1 MNIGIDVNCLIF
13 EKAGFG
19 RYTYNLVKNL
29 LKIDQKNHS
38 FRRNHFFLYASFIR
52 QRNERKKILEDL
64 IKETKAK
71 NVTVRIIPI
80 PARWKEFLIGLP
92 ISIKHF
98 IKDPLDVYFAP
109 HFAGIP
115 KKGFDNKVRMIVT
128 IHDLVFQKFP
138 EHRGRKLSNYYLKRT
153 KIALEQAKTIIAVS
167 NSTKK
172 DIQQYFKLKNNRL
185 KNKKIVVIPEAV
197 TENFKVCKNNQ
208 ICKNNKVCKNKKLVE
223 EKTNKYIP
231 RDTQF
236 ILSVGTLEPRK
247 NLSLIIKAFALLPN
261 NLKKEYKIVF
271 TGGAGWNNKIL
282 TQTIK
287 NYNLESKVIFTG
299 FAEESI
305 LPYIYNRASVFIY
318 PSLYEG
324 FGLPPLEAMASG
336 TPVIASNCS
345 SLPEVIGSAGILIDP
360 KSEEELASAIKKIL
374 LSPKLAHKLSLRGLK
389 QAKKFSWEKVARKT
403 LEVLEKSAK

>member
-38 FRRNHFFLYASFIR
+38 FRRNHLFLYASFIR
-52 QRNERKKILEDL
+52 KRNERKKILEDL

-71 NVTVRIIPI
+71 NVTLRIIPI

-92 ISIKHF
+92 ISIKLF

-115 KKGFDNKVRMIVT
+115 KSGFDKKVRMVVA
-128 IHDLVFQKFP
+128 IHDLVFIKFP
-138 EHRGRKLSNYYLKRT
+138 EHRGRYLSNYYLKRT
-153 KIALEQAKTIIAVS
+153 KIALKQAKNIIAVS

-172 DIQQYFKLKNNRL
+172 DLQQYFKLEH
-185 KNKKIVVIPEAV
+185 KKIFVIPEAV
-197 TENFKVCKNNQ
+197 TENFKVCKN
-208 ICKNNKVCKNKKLVE
+208 KKLIE

-231 RDTQF
+231 RDTKF
-236 ILSVGTLEPRK
+236 LLSVATLEPRK

-271 TGGAGWNNKIL
+271 VGNPGWNNRSFSRVV
-282 TQTIK
+282 K
-287 NYNLESKVIFTG
+287 NYNLENKVIFTG

-318 PSLYEG
+318 PSFYEG

-336 TPVIASNCS
+336 TPVIASKGS

-360 KSEEELASAIKKIL
+360 KKEEELAGAIKRVL
-374 LSPKLAHKLSLRGLK
+374 LSERLAKKLCGRGLK

>member
-1 MNIGIDVNCLIF
+1 MNIGIDVNCIIF

-29 LKIDQKNHS
+29 LKIDRK
-38 FRRNHFFLYASFIR
+38 NHFFLYVSFIR
-52 QRNERKKILEDL
+52 HQTERTKILSNL

-80 PARWKEFLIGLP
+80 PAAWKEFLMGLP
-92 ISIKHF
+92 ISIKLF

-115 KKGFDNKVRMIVT
+115 QKGFDNKTRMVVA

-138 EHRGRKLSNYYLKRT
+138 QHRGRKLSNYYLKRT
-153 KIALEQAKTIIAVS
+153 KIALKQAKNIIAVS
-167 NSTKK
+167 NSTKR
-172 DIQQYFKLKNNRL
+172 DLQQYFKLQ
-185 KNKKIVVIPEAV
+185 NKKIIVIPEAA
-197 TENFKVCKNNQ
+197 TENFKVCKN
-208 ICKNNKVCKNKKLVE
+208 KKLIE
-223 EKTNKYIP
+223 EKTSKYIP
-231 RDTQF
+231 RDTKF
-236 ILSVGTLEPRK
+236 LLSVATLEPRK

-271 TGGAGWNNKIL
+271 VGGAGWNNKIL
-282 TQTIK
+282 SRTIK
-287 NYNLESKVIFTG
+287 NYNLESKVISTG
-299 FAEESI
+299 FAEEDV
-305 LPYIYNRASVFIY
+305 LPYIYNRASIFIY

-336 TPVIASNCS
+336 TPVVASNCS

-360 KSEEELASAIKKIL
+360 KSEEELASAIKRIL
-374 LSPKLAHKLSLRGLK
+374 LSERLSKKMSLRGLK
-389 QAKKFSWEKVARKT
+389 QAKKFSWEEAARKT
-403 LEVLEKSAK
+403 LKVLEKSI